1 MTIPFRLTGIRAR
14 LLVAYLGILILG
26 FVALAVVAGGQ
37 ISSAARQDY
46 EQRLVNEM
54 RLIAQGLAS
63 YLRDSTL
70 DADPTALTELL
81 SSYETDV
88 GGALVLLSFNS
99 RDRRPMPMMLDLPE
113 IETALRGS
121 IAVVQRLD
129 ENGRDS
135 LFTAIAIGD
144 MRGGLIAQLS
154 VPIANLQRLVLERWT
169 VLGLIFAIVTTV
181 AIAAALWVSRT
192 IIQPLY
198 ILRQSALRLSKGDLS
213 HRVAR
218 IGRDEIGDVARAFN
232 DMAGQLQSMLEEQRA
247 FASNTSH
254 ELRTP
259 LTTIRLRIEALR
271 YDTSLDPETAQTYIR
286 EIDEEVL
293 RLAALIDDLTLLSRF
308 DAGRAELGATEIDL
322 VRFASSL
329 QQQLSPQAA
338 ARSITFSV
346 SLPPEPL
353 VVSASLTHLTV
364 AFRNLLENAI
374 KYTPAG
380 GKVDLRVSPA
390 AGGASVTIQDN
401 GRGIAAEHLPHV
413 FERFYRA
420 DKARSRDVPGTGLG
434 LALVKSIVEAY
445 GGTVT
450 IESPGLGQG
459 TTAAVFWP
467 YRPSPYQPD
476 TPSERTVEP

>member
-1 MTIPFRLTGIRAR
+1 MSIPFRLTGIRAR
-14 LLVAYLGILILG
+14 LLAAYLGILILG
-26 FVALAVVAGGQ
+26 FGALTVVAGGQ

-54 RLIAQGLAS
+54 RLIAQGLTS
-63 YLRDSTL
+63 YLRDTPL
-70 DADPTALTELL
+70 DSDPSALTELITG
-81 SSYETDV
+81 YETDV
-88 GGALVLLSFNS
+88 GGVLVLLSFDS
-99 RDRRPMPMMLDLPE
+99 RDRRPMPMMFDYPE

-129 ENGRDS
+129 NAGQDS
-135 LFTAIAIGD
+135 LFTAIALSD
-144 MRGGLIAQLS
+144 TRGGGVIAQLS
-154 VPIANLQRLVLERWT
+154 VPVENLQRLVLERWT
-169 VLGLIFAIVTTV
+169 VLGLIFVLVTAVTF
-181 AIAAALWVSRT
+181 AAALWVSRS

-198 ILRQSALRLSKGDLS
+198 ALRQSALRLSKGDLS

-232 DMAGQLQSMLEEQRA
+232 DMASQLQSMLEEQRA

-259 LTTIRLRIEALR
+259 LTTIRLRTEALR
-271 YDTSLDPETAQTYIR
+271 YDTSLDAETTQTYVR

-322 VRFASSL
+322 ARFASSL

-338 ARSITFSV
+338 ARSITLSAR
-346 SLPPEPL
+346 LPPDPL

-374 KYTPAG
+374 KYTPVG
-380 GKVDLRVSPA
+380 GKVDLVVS
-390 AGGASVTIQDN
+390 AGVDGACVIVQDN
-401 GRGIAAEHLPHV
+401 GRGIAAEHLPHL

-445 GGTVT
+445 GGTIT

-459 TTAAVFWP
+459 TTATVFWP
-467 YRPSPYQPD
+467 YRPKTQPH
-476 TPSERTVEP
+476 

>member
-1 MTIPFRLTGIRAR
+1 MTIRLTGIRAR
-14 LLVAYLGILILG
+14 LLAAYLGILILG
-26 FVALAVVAGGQ
+26 FIALAVVAGGQ

-54 RLIAQGLAS
+54 RLIAQGLTS
-63 YLRDSTL
+63 YLRDATL
-70 DADPTALTELL
+70 DSDPTALADLL
-81 SSYETDV
+81 TGYETDV
-88 GGALVLLSFNS
+88 GGVLVLLPFDPRGPRGMGRIFDS
-99 RDRRPMPMMLDLPE
+99 PE

-121 IAVVQRLD
+121 IAVVQRPD
-129 ENGRDS
+129 DSGQDS

-144 MRGGLIAQLS
+144 SRGSAIIAQLS
-154 VPIANLQRLVLERWT
+154 VPVDNLSAVVLERWT
-169 VLGLIFAIVTTV
+169 VLGLIFAVVTAV
-181 AIAAALWVSRT
+181 AVMAALWVSRS

-198 ILRQSALRLSKGDLS
+198 ALRQSALRLSKGDLS

-259 LTTIRLRIEALR
+259 LTTIRLRAEALR
-271 YDTSLDPETAQTYIR
+271 DDPTLDDATAKTYIR
-286 EIDEEVL
+286 QIDEEVV

-322 VRFASSL
+322 ARFASSL
-329 QQQLSPQAA
+329 QQQVSPLAA
-338 ARSITFSV
+338 ARSITLS
-346 SLPPEPL
+346 SRLPPDSL
-353 VVSASLTHLTV
+353 IVSASLTHLTV

-374 KYTPAG
+374 KYTPVG
-380 GKVDLRVSPA
+380 GKVDLLVSP
-390 AGGASVTIQDN
+390 GVDGACVIIQDN
-401 GRGIAAEHLPHV
+401 GRGIAAEHLPHL

-445 GGTVT
+445 GGSIT
-450 IESPGLGQG
+450 IDSPGPGQG
-459 TTAAVFWP
+459 TTATVFWP
-467 YRPSPYQPD
+467 YRP
-476 TPSERTVEP
+476 TPRKPEINLPS

>member
-1 MTIPFRLTGIRAR
+1 MTIRLTGIRAR
-14 LLVAYLGILILG
+14 LLAAYLGILILG
-26 FVALAVVAGGQ
+26 FGALTVVAGGQ

-54 RLIAQGLAS
+54 RLIAQGLTS
-63 YLRDSTL
+63 YLRDATL
-70 DADPTALTELL
+70 DSDPAALTELITG
-81 SSYETDV
+81 YESDV
-88 GGALVLLSFNS
+88 GGVLTLLPFDS
-99 RDRRPMPMMLDLPE
+99 RDRRPMPMMLDYPE

-121 IAVVQRLD
+121 IAVVQRPD
-129 ENGRDS
+129 NAGQDS

-154 VPIANLQRLVLERWT
+154 VPVENLQRLVLERWT
-169 VLGLIFAIVTTV
+169 VLGLIFALVTAVTF
-181 AIAAALWVSRT
+181 AAALWVSRS

-198 ILRQSALRLSKGDLS
+198 ALRQSALRLSKGDLS

-259 LTTIRLRIEALR
+259 LTTIRLRTEALR
-271 YDTSLDPETAQTYIR
+271 YDTSLDADTTQTYIR
-286 EIDEEVL
+286 EIDQEVL

-322 VRFASSL
+322 ARFASSL
-329 QQQLSPQAA
+329 QQQVSPQAA
-338 ARSITFSV
+338 ARSITLSS
-346 SLPPEPL
+346 SLPPDPL

-374 KYTPAG
+374 KYTPVG
-380 GKVDLRVSPA
+380 GKVDLLVS
-390 AGGASVTIQDN
+390 AGVDGACVIVQDN
-401 GRGIAAEHLPHV
+401 GRGIAAEHLPHL

-434 LALVKSIVEAY
+434 LALVRSIIEAY
-445 GGTVT
+445 GGSIT
-450 IESPGLGQG
+450 IESAGLGQG
-459 TTAAVFWP
+459 TTATVFWP
-467 YRPSPYQPD
+467 YRPK
-476 TPSERTVEP
+476 TPTH